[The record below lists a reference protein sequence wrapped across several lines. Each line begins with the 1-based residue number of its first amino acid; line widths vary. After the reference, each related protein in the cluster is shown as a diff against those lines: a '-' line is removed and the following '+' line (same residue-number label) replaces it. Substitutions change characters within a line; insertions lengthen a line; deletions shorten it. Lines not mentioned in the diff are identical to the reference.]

1 MHQFDSSG
9 LRFARYDDQREMTVR
24 GEHLIVDQ
32 NGAFFCIPSTARND
46 ADGLITLPEDIL
58 AEIENSR
65 FDKTVRYDK

>member
-9 LRFARYDDQREMTVR
+9 LRFARYDDQREMTFR

-58 AEIENSR
+58 VEIEYSL
-65 FDKTVRYDK
+65 